1 MDTYNAVEQATKH
14 KLERVLATW
23 KSGPTGNPVYSSE
36 VTGPI
41 EKTLMKQQMRYQSR
55 GSIDGG
61 RTHIHI
67 NPNFLSGI
75 NSSGLASYQQSQ
87 QLQPTTQPTQ
97 QVQQVQQPIQQT
109 SNTWVDTTRYNNG
122 TSAFSTAAP
131 TRQGFYNTTQVSLL
145 LNLYHLFFAYDF
157 LLFLLSYI
165 RVVLLLSAIRTL
177 SLLLH
182 YKTVCF
188 LSL

>member
-1 MDTYNAVEQATKH
+1 MLFSRNLYHTFMDTYNAVEQVTKH

-41 EKTLMKQQMRYQSR
+41 EKTLLKQQMRYQSR

-75 NSSGLASYQQSQ
+75 VSVYICSY
-87 QLQPTTQPTQ
+87 
-97 QVQQVQQPIQQT
+97 
-109 SNTWVDTTRYNNG
+109 
-122 TSAFSTAAP
+122 
-131 TRQGFYNTTQVSLL
+131 
-145 LNLYHLFFAYDF
+145 FFN
-157 LLFLLSYI
+157 
-165 RVVLLLSAIRTL
+165 
-177 SLLLH
+177 
-182 YKTVCF
+182 
-188 LSL
+188 

>member
-1 MDTYNAVEQATKH
+1 MLFSRNLYQTFMDTYNAVEQATKH

-41 EKTLMKQQMRYQSR
+41 EKTLKQQVRYQSR

-75 NSSGLASYQQSQ
+75 VSVHICSY
-87 QLQPTTQPTQ
+87 
-97 QVQQVQQPIQQT
+97 
-109 SNTWVDTTRYNNG
+109 
-122 TSAFSTAAP
+122 F
-131 TRQGFYNTTQVSLL
+131 
-145 LNLYHLFFAYDF
+145 
-157 LLFLLSYI
+157 
-165 RVVLLLSAIRTL
+165 
-177 SLLLH
+177 
-182 YKTVCF
+182 
-188 LSL
+188 